1 MLVTMCTYF
10 VTEEIKSDFL
20 LVFVWT
26 IYKKGKKGALH
37 ANAPPPPY
45 FRGSYKQK
53 STVQKYKKLHILS
66 HDQCMISKLRGI
78 FI

>member
-20 LVFVWT
+20 LVSVWT
-26 IYKKGKKGALH
+26 IYKKGKKRGGGALH
-37 ANAPPPPY
+37 ANPPH

-53 STVQKYKKLHILS
+53 STVQKTS
-66 HDQCMISKLRGI
+66 HT
-78 FI
+78 FA